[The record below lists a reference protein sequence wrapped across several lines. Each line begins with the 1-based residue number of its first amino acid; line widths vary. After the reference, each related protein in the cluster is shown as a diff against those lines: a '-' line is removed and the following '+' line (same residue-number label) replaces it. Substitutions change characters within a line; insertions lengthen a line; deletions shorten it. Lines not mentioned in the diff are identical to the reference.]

1 MLKLYLWKNSFL
13 FILLFV
19 PFICGAD
26 KVEQILGGGVSESRF
41 SPFVTIAIAENIKGF
56 SLEVD
61 GEIYDSEEKKSS
73 IQGNYKVAFGKG
85 KGIDIGGKLFESSVL
100 TIRSKFSFIMFDEK
114 MFRGDIVVHR
124 LKEGFTVVNKLH
136 IEDYVRGVINSEI
149 LAGWPFETK
158 KAQAVLARTYAV
170 HAKMFSSKYKL
181 YTLAPSVL
189 DQVYSGFKK
198 EDMEAN
204 KAVDKTRGEV
214 LTWNNRPAT
223 IYFHSTCG
231 GSTASSE
238 EVWGKKIPYLKSVS
252 CKHCK
257 KSSLYRWRRVISN
270 RKLRTDLKKSGF
282 LKGKIRSISV
292 KRGKTRVKS
301 VMVNGS
307 REVPVNRFRAAV
319 GFSVIWSNDFSV
331 KKRSNSWEFRGKGA
345 GHGVGACQWG
355 MASLAEKGKKYAE
368 IVEYYF
374 PGTKLKK
381 MY

>member
-1 MLKLYLWKNSFL
+1 MLKSYLWKNSFTL
-13 FILLFV
+13 ILLLV

-26 KVEQILGGGVSESRF
+26 KVEQILGGGVSESKF
-41 SPFVTIAIAENIKGF
+41 SPFVTIAIAENIKDF

-61 GEIYDSEEKKSS
+61 GKIYDSEEKKFS
-73 IQGNYKVAFGKG
+73 IQGDYKVVFGKG
-85 KGIDIGGKLFESSVL
+85 NGIEIGGKLFDSSVL
-100 TIRSKFSFIMFDEK
+100 TIRSKFSFIVVDEK
-114 MFRGDIVVHR
+114 MFRGDIVIHR

-149 LAGWPFETK
+149 LASWPFETK

-170 HAKMFSSKYKL
+170 YAKMFSSKYKL
-181 YTLAPSVL
+181 FTLAPSVL

-204 KAVDKTRGEV
+204 KAVDKTKGEV
-214 LTWNNRPAT
+214 LTWKNRPAR

-238 EVWGKKIPYLKSVS
+238 EVWKKKIPYLKSVH
-252 CKHCK
+252 CDHCK
-257 KSSLYRWRRVISN
+257 KSSLYRWRRIISN
-270 RKLRTDLKKSGF
+270 KKLQADLRKRGF
-282 LKGKIRSISV
+282 LNGKLSNLSV
-292 KRGKTRVKS
+292 KRGETRVSS
-301 VMVNGS
+301 VVVNDL
-307 REVPVNRFRAAV
+307 REVSVNRFRAAV

-355 MASLAEKGKKYAE
+355 MANLAEKGKKYAE
-368 IVEYYF
+368 IIEYYF